1 MGIYSWVGAWNL
13 NRQRHCSG
21 QVLRGG
27 QTGCML
33 GTGGGRA
40 GAAGVGTGFF
50 WGGGC
55 YCCCVDVVTGRP
67 TRVQGGQEV
76 PVRAPQHANMSPG

>member
-50 WGGGC
+50 LGGGDAT
-55 YCCCVDVVTGRP
+55 V
-67 TRVQGGQEV
+67 
-76 PVRAPQHANMSPG
+76 AASML